1 MNNSMSS
8 DILWSAQEAQQMTK
22 ESIKN
27 FNSQQ
32 LSDIS
37 QKITNAI
44 TDGDF
49 SIDYEGELEDKTYKK
64 LIELGY
70 ELRMVSLLSEVYSI
84 SWL

>member
-1 MNNSMSS
+1 MNNSMS
-8 DILWSAQEAQQMTK
+8 
-22 ESIKN
+22 
-27 FNSQQ
+27 
-32 LSDIS
+32 SDIS